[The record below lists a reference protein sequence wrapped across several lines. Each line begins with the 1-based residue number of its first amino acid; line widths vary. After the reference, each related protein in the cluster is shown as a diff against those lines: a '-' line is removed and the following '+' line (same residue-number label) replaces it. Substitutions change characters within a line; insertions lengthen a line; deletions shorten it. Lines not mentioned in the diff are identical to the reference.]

1 MLPRRSAAL
10 TCFCQGSCH
19 LVLGGVD
26 VAGRPAALRS
36 QRTQRLNQHLWDR
49 GVSRAGTAQHSTAQP
64 SPAQH
69 STACCSGQ
77 PGMEQGAAPANA
89 AQGKCRQNF
98 CERVSGMWRGLQQFP
113 KGGQWGK
120 AGLSHP
126 GCPNKKPLTAVCAVM
141 CVQPTILAPAKGF
154 SP

>member
-64 SPAQH
+64 STAQH
-69 STACCSGQ
+69 STAQHSLLQWAARDGAGSSSSKRC
-77 PGMEQGAAPANA
+77 PGKMQAGRTSVRGFQECGGVSSNSPRDDNGEKPGFPTLD
-89 AQGKCRQNF
+89 AQIR
-98 CERVSGMWRGLQQFP
+98 
-113 KGGQWGK
+113 
-120 AGLSHP
+120 SH
-126 GCPNKKPLTAVCAVM
+126 
-141 CVQPTILAPAKGF
+141 
-154 SP
+154 SPQSVL